1 MQKCVILFLCSALVG
16 PKSAEC
22 TLFASQ
28 KCAFWHFCVPSGQPQ
43 ISRNHMNSLLVLRFC
58 DFRKSVIFALA
69 CARFCMPRE
78 GELTT
83 ALAQAAAPNARPGGP
98 SAGGSEGRRV
108 PPAKSLGYPFG
119 NIIFE
124 KSCPF
129 GLGIP
134 TPNCMNSPGIM
145 FPKGCPSEI
154 AGIYL
159 WKHNFLRNPFHSEW
173 GFPLQIEWIS
183 QKSCFLRGT
192 PADGWEGEP
201 ER

>member
-1 MQKCVILFLCSALVG
+1 M
-16 PKSAEC
+16 
-22 TLFASQ
+22 
-28 KCAFWHFCVPSGQPQ
+28 CAFLH
-43 ISRNHMNSLLVLRFC
+43 
-58 DFRKSVIFALA
+58 A
-69 CARFCMPRE
+69 
-78 GELTT
+78 
-83 ALAQAAAPNARPGGP
+83 PGGRGASSTCTGRCAKREARGP
-98 SAGGSEGRRV
+98 ERRRVGGSEG

-145 FPKGCPSEI
+145 FPKGYPSEI
-154 AGIYL
+154 AGIPL

-192 PADGWEGEP
+192 PAGAWEGEP
-201 ER
+201 ERRSVGGSECRSVGVSEHRRVGASEGRSAGVPAAERCRKLREVP